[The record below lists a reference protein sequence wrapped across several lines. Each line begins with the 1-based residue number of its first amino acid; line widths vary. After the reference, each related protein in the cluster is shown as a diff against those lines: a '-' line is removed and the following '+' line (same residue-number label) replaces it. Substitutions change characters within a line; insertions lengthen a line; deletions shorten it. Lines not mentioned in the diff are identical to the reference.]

1 MRSRKRLWKW
11 LGLSKPQSRA
21 ISSTV
26 IQVVDSLDQLLGHR
40 IPIIPRAPIIPGVN
54 DTPSHAAALRRWEA
68 HPGIAAVERLPYHD
82 TGKAKYADLG
92 KLPPEIL
99 S

>member
-1 MRSRKRLWKW
+1 
-11 LGLSKPQSRA
+11 
-21 ISSTV
+21 
-26 IQVVDSLDQLLGHR
+26 VVDSLDQLLAHR
-40 IPIIPRAPIIPGVN
+40 ARIILRTPISSGVN
-54 DTPSHAAALRRWEA
+54 DTPSHEAPLRLWEA